1 MSDQFSSSENPP
13 DSERPQRRSQR
24 VPPHNLA
31 AEESLIGAMLLSK
44 DAVADAIEIISVD
57 DFYKP
62 AHQHIFNAITSL
74 FGAGEPAD
82 IVTVA
87 DELARANLLD
97 GIGGNATL
105 IGLQAGT
112 PAATNTSE
120 YARIVHSH
128 AQLRRLILSLIHI

>member
-1 MSDQFSSSENPP
+1 MSDQFLSSEVPSGAAP
-13 DSERPQRRSQR
+13 AQRRSQR

-31 AEESLIGAMLLSK
+31 AEESLIGAMLMNK
-44 DAVADAIEIISVD
+44 DAVADAIEVITAD

-105 IGLQAGT
+105 IELQAST
-112 PAATNTSE
+112 PAATNTCLLYTSPSP
-120 YARIVHSH
+120 RDS
-128 AQLRRLILSLIHI
+128 